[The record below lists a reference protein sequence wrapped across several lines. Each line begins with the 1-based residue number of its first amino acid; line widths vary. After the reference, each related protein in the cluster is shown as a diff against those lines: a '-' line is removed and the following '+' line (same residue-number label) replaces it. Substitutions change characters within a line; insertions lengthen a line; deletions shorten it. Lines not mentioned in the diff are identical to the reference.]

1 MEKTDLQLIEE
12 ATYSTNFHIHGRD
25 SFNILVKRHVN
36 SVYLFIFKLIGNKE
50 DAEDITQETFIKV
63 WQKLSKFDTD
73 KNFKTWLFS
82 IAKNTAIDKLRRKK
96 SINFSSL
103 NMDGADGASGD
114 GHTGGSSDFESNL
127 ADTEPLPDEI
137 FTKKESADALLK
149 ALAQLSDN
157 QKLII
162 HLHITEELTYE
173 EISEIIGRPMNTV
186 KGQFRRAI
194 LKLKNILEV

>member
-12 ATYSTNFHIHGRD
+12 CIYSTNYQKQGRD

-36 SVYLFIFKLIGNKE
+36 SVYLFIYKLTGNKE

-82 IAKNTAIDKLRRKK
+82 IAKNTAIDKLRKKK

-103 NMDGADGASGD
+103 DIEE
-114 GHTGGSSDFESNL
+114 SSDFKSNL
-127 ADTEPLPDEI
+127 MDSEPLPDEI
-137 FTKKESADALLK
+137 FANQESADALIN
-149 ALAQLSDN
+149 ALTKLSEN

-162 HLHITEELTYE
+162 HLHISEELTFE
-173 EISEIIGRPMNTV
+173 EISDIFDKPMNTV
-186 KGQFRRAI
+186 KSQYGRAI
-194 LKLKNILEV
+194 EKLRELLK

>member
-12 ATYSTNFHIHGRD
+12 CTYSTSFHTQGRD

-36 SVYLFIFKLIGNKE
+36 SVYLFIYKLVGNKE

-82 IAKNTAIDKLRRKK
+82 IAKNTAVDKLRKKK

-103 NMDGADGASGD
+103 DTEDN
-114 GHTGGSSDFESNL
+114 SDFESNL
-127 ADTEPLPDEI
+127 VDTELLPDEI
-137 FTKKESADALLK
+137 FTKQESTEALTK

-173 EISEIIGRPMNTV
+173 EISEIIGKPMNTV
-186 KGQFRRAI
+186 KSQHGRAI
-194 LKLKNILEV
+194 NKLRGLLQ

>member
-12 ATYSTNFHIHGRD
+12 SIYSTNFHIQGRD

-50 DAEDITQETFIKV
+50 DVEDITQETFIKV

-82 IAKNTAIDKLRRKK
+82 IAKNTAIDKLRKK
-96 SINFSSL
+96 KTINFSSL
-103 NMDGADGASGD
+103 D
-114 GHTGGSSDFESNL
+114 TEESSDFESNL
-127 ADTEPLPDEI
+127 IDTLPLQDEVFI
-137 FTKKESADALLK
+137 KKETEETLLK
-149 ALAQLSDN
+149 ALSQLSEN
-157 QKLII
+157 HRLII
-162 HLHITEELTYE
+162 HLHISEELTFE
-173 EISEIIGRPMNTV
+173 EISEVIGRPMNTV

-194 LKLKNILEV
+194 LKLRNLLVE

>member
-12 ATYSTNFHIHGRD
+12 VTYSTNFHIQGRD

-36 SVYLFIFKLIGNKE
+36 SVYLFIYKLISNKE
-50 DAEDITQETFIKV
+50 DAEDITQETFIKA
-63 WQKLSKFDTD
+63 WQKLSKFDTN

-82 IAKNTAIDKLRRKK
+82 IAKNTAIDKLRKKK

-103 NMDGADGASGD
+103 NIDGAKTIDA
-114 GHTGGSSDFESNL
+114 SSDFESNL
-127 ADTEPLPDEI
+127 VDSEPLPDEI
-137 FTKKESADALLK
+137 FTKQESADALAK

-173 EISEIIGRPMNTV
+173 EISEIMGRPMNTV
-186 KGQFRRAI
+186 KSQYGRAI
-194 LKLKNILEV
+194 SKLRNILKI

>member
-12 ATYSTNFHIHGRD
+12 CTYSTNYQKNGRD

-63 WQKLSKFDTD
+63 WQKLSKFDMN

-82 IAKNTAIDKLRRKK
+82 IAKNTAIDKLRKK
-96 SINFSSL
+96 RSINFTSL
-103 NMDGADGASGD
+103 DTDETEVLD
-114 GHTGGSSDFESNL
+114 GGSNFESNL

-137 FTKKESADALLK
+137 FAKKESTDALLK

-162 HLHITEELTYE
+162 HLHITEDLTYE
-173 EISEIIGRPMNTV
+173 EISEIIGSPMNTV
-186 KGQFRRAI
+186 KGQFRRSI
-194 LKLKNILEV
+194 LKLKNILEA